1 MRSIYNR
8 TVAISQPSSNTSTK
22 ANEKSKT
29 EETKDGNKN
38 GNNST
43 ETTMYKKIRGVA
55 IENHFSKEEEKESYK
70 MLS

>member
-8 TVAISQPSSNTSTK
+8 TVAISQSSSNTSTT
-22 ANEKSKT
+22 ANQKSKT
-29 EETKDGNKN
+29 EETKEGSKN
-38 GNNST
+38 ANNST

-55 IENHFSKEEEKESYK
+55 VEPYFSKEEEKESYK